1 MFTLFVDTHGSLI
14 TVGLYN
20 EEKEFIKTQISEYKH
35 AIYLMPMIK
44 EILKENV
51 LSVKDI
57 KDIVIVNGPGSFTGL
72 RIGLSACKTMAYAL
86 NIPIYLIS
94 SLTSFLISSEIKNK
108 RIAIIKDNKGFY
120 ISVMGKD
127 NKIIVPEQY
136 VNELGEYSKI
146 KKVEEKLNIS
156 RIINYAKKSEAVNPH
171 LVRANYVK
179 LIEAEK

>member
-35 AIYLMPMIK
+35 AIF
-44 EILKENV
+44 